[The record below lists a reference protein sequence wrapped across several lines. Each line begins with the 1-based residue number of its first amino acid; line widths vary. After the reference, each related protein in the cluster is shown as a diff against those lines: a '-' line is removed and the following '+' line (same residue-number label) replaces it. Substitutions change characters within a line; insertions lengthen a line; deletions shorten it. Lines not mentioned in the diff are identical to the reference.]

1 MSQTMNGHSLE
12 ENQWQ
17 RLKPVSS
24 ATWQRY
30 TLPGKEL
37 SSGLSDQKENLIGLM
52 KEATTKL
59 TNEI

>member
-1 MSQTMNGHSLE
+1 MNGHSLE

-17 RLKPVSS
+17 SLKPVWS
-24 ATWQRY
+24 ATWQHY

-37 SSGLSDQKENLIGLM
+37 SSGLSDQKENLIGLT
-52 KEATTKL
+52 KETRIEL